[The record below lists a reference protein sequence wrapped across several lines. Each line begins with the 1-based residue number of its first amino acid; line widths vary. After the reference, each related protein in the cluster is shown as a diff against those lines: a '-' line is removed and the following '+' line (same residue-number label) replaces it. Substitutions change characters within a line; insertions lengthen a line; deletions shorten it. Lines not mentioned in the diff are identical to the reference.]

1 MHGVGTGLWSRSFAY
16 MLIVGG
22 VHYIAL
28 PALILV
34 WEHRQ
39 FRVAYRGLLAV
50 IAGGSS
56 VLIGAIL
63 ALVSGHF
70 LVTRGHGTPFPLD
83 PTRRLV
89 TVGPY
94 RYVRNPQAIAATLIV
109 VGEVLALRSRRL
121 WIIVPMTVF
130 YLEGL
135 AKPLE
140 DRHMRKRFGDEY
152 AHYKRSVPRWIPHRG
167 FRDRK

>member
-1 MHGVGTGLWSRSFAY
+1 

-34 WEHRQ
+34 AER
-39 FRVAYRGLLAV
+39 RTTGVVLRGRLAALV
-50 IAGGSS
+50 GGGFLSFGA
-56 VLIGAIL
+56 VLAM
-63 ALVSGHF
+63 VSGHF

-83 PTRRLV
+83 PTRQLV
-89 TVGPY
+89 SGGPY

-109 VGEVLALRSRRL
+109 VGEVLAVRSRRL
-121 WIIVPMTVF
+121 WIIVPMTLL
-130 YLEGL
+130 YLEVF

-140 DRHMRKRFGDEY
+140 DRQMRKRFGDEY